1 MAVAIEGARE
11 SYSVTVVTI
20 NITYRCPFIQ
30 AGCVCA
36 PVTPSVGVVQP
47 DVVGELEIF
56 ARIIGSAVHVL
67 RQLCQLRAVADK
79 VRGALRA
86 TSAAERR
93 GHGAVPYFI
102 TCLRPQRGARHKE
115 ERQHGE
121 PQDSHCFSCLCFLS
135 HLFFI

>member
-1 MAVAIEGARE
+1 MI
-11 SYSVTVVTI
+11 STI
-20 NITYRCPFIQ
+20 KDTRKPFFIIICYYTTYRRPLVQTFCVFIPVLPPF
-30 AGCVCA
+30 
-36 PVTPSVGVVQP
+36 GVVQH
-47 DVVGELEIF
+47 DISSESEIL
-56 ARIIGSAVHVL
+56 ARIIISAIYIL
-67 RQLCQLRAVADK
+67 RQLCQLRAVADQ
-79 VRGALRA
+79 VRITLCTASTVEG
-86 TSAAERR
+86 R